1 MNKIYA
7 VLTLCGL
14 FSMVRA
20 QNGAPNIAG
29 AYGAGMGNAG
39 ATYYGVYSAFS
50 NQAGLA
56 MMDDTQFG
64 AAIFAERR
72 FFLAEMQH
80 TGFAAALPTKSG
92 TFAVSATNFGD
103 KRYSEQRA
111 GLAYARKLGK
121 NLAIGA
127 QFDYIGTRIAEYS
140 NTASLTFEVGM
151 QAKVLQKFRLGAHIF
166 SPIRVKINEIDY
178 IPTVL
183 SLGAAF
189 EANKN
194 LLITG
199 GFEQNLRNEPIGRV
213 GVDYKIIDALSL
225 RAGVSTNPTKSSFGI
240 GLHLKPFQIDI
251 AAQYHPILGFTPSIS
266 LLYLANRAK
275 NKKTVG

>member
-1 MNKIYA
+1 MHKIYA
-7 VLTLCGL
+7 MMAVCTL
-14 FSMVRA
+14 FSAARA
-20 QNGAPNIAG
+20 QNGSPGIAG

-72 FFLAEMQH
+72 FLLAEMQNV
-80 TGFAAALPTKSG
+80 GFAAALPTKSG

-121 NLAIGA
+121 NLALGA
-127 QFDYIGTRIAEYS
+127 QFDYIGTRIAEYES
-140 NTASLTFEVGM
+140 TASLTFEVGM
-151 QAKVLQKFRLGAHIF
+151 QARVLKKIRLGAHIF
-166 SPIRVKINEIDY
+166 SPMRVKLNAIDY
-178 IPTVL
+178 IPTIL
-183 SLGAAF
+183 SLGVGY
-189 EANKN
+189 EANKK
-194 LLITG
+194 LLLTG
-199 GFEQNLRNEPIGRV
+199 GFEQDLRNQPVGRV
-213 GVDYKIIDALSL
+213 GVDYKIVEALSI
-225 RAGVSTNPTKSSFGI
+225 RAGVSTNPAQSSFGI
-240 GLHLKPFQIDI
+240 GLNIKPVQIDI

-275 NKKTVG
+275 NQNTTQ